1 MDSVDN
7 LFNPSLAAALKNL
20 DPDDGEQIMEYFKT
34 HALLSRE
41 KALLQAS
48 VREQKKLLVENAKL
62 KKDIEQLR
70 GQLQEKQKRRTAK
83 ALFSQ
88 APPPPIVSPALTT
101 LDKEPASRSGAT
113 AAVPANRPPPSA
125 ASSEGRDRPGRRRR
139 GERKARPVSG
149 PLSLGAESRVD
160 ASRLDLRVG
169 RILSVRRHPLAEAM
183 SVQEVDVG
191 ENCPRTVV
199 SKLGGLKDLN
209 QLQGS
214 LGVFLCNVKASK
226 MRGVVSQGRLLCCSA
241 SDVSVELLV
250 PPAGSAPGDRI
261 TFLNYPGEPD
271 GELSSKQKIWELL
284 HPDLQVDSKGVA
296 SYKGCGFEVKGK
308 GLCRAP
314 SLTNCTIR

>member
-1 MDSVDN
+1 MDEVDN
-7 LFNPSLAAALKNL
+7 LFNPSLAAALKKL
-20 DPDDGEQIMEYFKT
+20 DPEDGEQIMEYLKT

-48 VREQKKLLVENAKL
+48 VREQKKLLVENGKL

-70 GQLQEKQKRRTAK
+70 GQLQDKQKRRSAK
-83 ALFSQ
+83 AVLSQ
-88 APPPPIVSPALTT
+88 APPPHSVSPAHTKPEGGSTSL
-101 LDKEPASRSGAT
+101 PGAT
-113 AAVPANRPPPSA
+113 AGVPSNPPPSA
-125 ASSEGRDRPGRRRR
+125 SLSDVKDRPSRRRR
-139 GERKARPVSG
+139 GEKKVRANTDT
-149 PLSLGAESRVD
+149 LTLGEESRID

-169 RILSVRRHPLAEAM
+169 RILSIRRHPLAETM

-191 ENCPRTVV
+191 ENSPRTVV
-199 SKLGGLKDLN
+199 TKMGGGKDLD

-226 MRGVVSQGRLLCCSA
+226 MRGVASQGRLICCSA
-241 SDVSVELLV
+241 SDDSIEPLV

-271 GELSSKQKIWELL
+271 RELPSKLKIWELL
-284 HPDLQVDSKGVA
+284 LPDLQVDSKGVA
-296 SYKGCGFEVKGK
+296 NYKGCGFEVKGK